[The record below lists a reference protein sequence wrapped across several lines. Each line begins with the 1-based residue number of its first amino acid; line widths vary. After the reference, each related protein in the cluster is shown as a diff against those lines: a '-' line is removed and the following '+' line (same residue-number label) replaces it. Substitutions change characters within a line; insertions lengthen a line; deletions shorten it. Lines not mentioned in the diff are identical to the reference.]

1 MIVSDE
7 YGASWVVENGDPLSD
22 AFRALVRSGFREETI
37 VAPQAL
43 LLGGQLVWPLE
54 PPNKPW
60 EGEEFLRWCRLND
73 TCAALQNVLG

>member
-1 MIVSDE
+1 MVVSDE
-7 YGASWVVENGDPLSD
+7 YGDRWVVEKDDPLGK
-22 AFRALVRSGFREETI
+22 ALSALLRLGFREEAI
-37 VAPQAL
+37 VVPQGL

-73 TCAALQNVLG
+73 TCAALRNVLG